1 MGVLTTPFFL
11 PSGNRFIPLALHSL
25 KKGYVRR
32 GKAPGPHLWRSCY
45 WEREMAYSICR
56 IAKLKNGGAIT
67 ASEKHTLRQRET
79 PNADLRKE
87 NERFIGPPPSSS
99 SPTLEQEVFTR
110 IGEQKIR
117 KDAVLCVEILL
128 TASPEYF
135 RPDEQGRAGKW
146 DVAQLID
153 WKQANHQWLSEE
165 FGDRVVRAELHLDEV
180 TPHIHA
186 YLVPL
191 DEKGKLN
198 CKSIFG
204 GREKLSKFQD
214 SYAHAMAPLGLERG
228 IKGSRAT
235 HTQIKDYYAAVTREP
250 DLTLSQEEIYQQLAD
265 RQRVL
270 KENVELERTAKGLV
284 QEKEQLVQRLQTLQI
299 EVEAQQQQALTWRA
313 KYQALTTG
321 LRELPLA
328 QVAHEL
334 GLDPDSKDKHKWRN
348 EDHTINI
355 TGSKFYD
362 FKELKGGGGAI
373 DLVMYLE
380 RCNFKEA
387 IQWLHDHFG
396 ESATLQT
403 VTRQTQEVVAERPQ
417 QPFIPPEVAE
427 DNWQQV
433 RTYLTNSRCLPSK
446 LVDQLHQEG
455 LVYADAH
462 QNAVFLRRS
471 FAGKITGASL
481 RGTTEQNNSF
491 KGLASG
497 TRRSQGWFYTIAGG
511 REQDPIQRAVLTE
524 SAIDVLSYQTLYPLE
539 EKTLYL
545 STDGAGYVPLE
556 QLKSRSKV
564 MIAFDQDQAG
574 EEVATKLRQD
584 LPQAKRHTPSAKD
597 WNQDLQDYFRKLQQQ
612 IEVQQGIKQQPQQR
626 RNGPQ
631 L

>member
-1 MGVLTTPFFL
+1 M
-11 PSGNRFIPLALHSL
+11 
-25 KKGYVRR
+25 
-32 GKAPGPHLWRSCY
+32 
-45 WEREMAYSICR
+45 
-56 IAKLKNGGAIT
+56 
-67 ASEKHTLRQRET
+67 
-79 PNADLRKE
+79 
-87 NERFIGPPPSSS
+87 
-99 SPTLEQEVFTR
+99 
-110 IGEQKIR
+110 
-117 KDAVLCVEILL
+117 L

-146 DVAQLID
+146 DAQQLNA
-153 WKQANHQWLSEE
+153 WKQANHQWLSEK
-165 FGDRVVRAELHLDEV
+165 FGDRLVRAELHLDEV

-191 DEKGKLN
+191 DERGKLN

-214 SYAHAMAPLGLERG
+214 SYAQAMAPLGLERG

-235 HTQIKDYYAAVTREP
+235 HTQIRDYYAAVTKEP
-250 DLTLSQEEIYQQLAD
+250 DLTLSQEETHHQLAD

-284 QEKEQLVQRLQTLQI
+284 QEKERLEQHIQTLQI
-299 EVEAQQQQALTWRA
+299 ELQAQQQQALSWRT
-313 KYQALTTG
+313 KYQALTSQM
-321 LRELPLA
+321 RELPLA

-334 GLDPDSKDKHKWRN
+334 GLDPDPKDQHKWRN
-348 EDHTINI
+348 EGHSINI

-380 RCNFKEA
+380 HCNFKEA

-403 VTRQTQEVVAERPQ
+403 MKKQMQEVVAERPQ
-417 QPFIPPEVAE
+417 QPFISPEVAE

-433 RTYLTNSRCLPSK
+433 RTYLTHSRRLPAQ

-455 LVYADAH
+455 LVYADAQ

-471 FAGKITGASL
+471 FEGEITGASL
-481 RGTTEQNNSF
+481 RGTTGQNNTF

-497 TRRSQGWFYTIAGG
+497 TRRSQGWFYTVAGG
-511 REQDPIQRAVLTE
+511 REQDSIQRVVLTE
-524 SAIDVLSYQTLYPLE
+524 SAIDVLSYQTLHPPE

-545 STDGAGYVPLE
+545 STDGSGYIALE
-556 QLKSRSKV
+556 QLKRIPLV
-564 MIAFDQDQAG
+564 TIALDKDQPG
-574 EEVATKLRQD
+574 EQMAERLMQN
-584 LPQAKRHTPSAKD
+584 LPQAKRYIPTNKD
-597 WNQDLQDYFRKLQQQ
+597 WNEDLKAHLKALQQDMK
-612 IEVQQGIKQQPQQR
+612 ERQQR
-626 RNGPQ
+626 IEKQAQKRGFG
-631 L
+631 LSH